1 MIHRLGPRKA
11 TIWVKKYYPRV
22 SMLVPEP
29 LISKHDLGVL
39 VTGDAG
45 LWRAKVILEFVF
57 PFLVFL
63 SFFSFRL

>member
-1 MIHRLGPRKA
+1 
-11 TIWVKKYYPRV
+11 
-22 SMLVPEP
+22 MLVPEP